1 MARNVVADTSAFMMG
16 PGFSSEDTVHIPP
29 GVERELVGKGLMGGT
44 NELIIKVETPTS
56 ASMDRVAKAARV
68 TGDDARLSPTDMEVL
83 ALALDTG
90 LPILT
95 DDYSIQ
101 NMATHM
107 RLPVEPVSEKGIT
120 EERRW
125 TYRCKGC
132 RRTFDKKMDECP
144 ICGSEVRS
152 GAPRKAGGV
161 VKHRR

>member
-1 MARNVVADTSAFMMG
+1 MARKVVADTSAFMMG
-16 PGFSSEDTVHIPP
+16 PGFSGEDEVHVPP
-29 GVERELVGKGLMGGT
+29 GVERELAGKGLMGGT
-44 NELIIKVETPTS
+44 TELIIRVATPSGT
-56 ASMDRVAKAARV
+56 SMDQVAKAARA

-90 LPILT
+90 LPIMT

-101 NMATHM
+101 NMASHM
-107 RLPVEPVSEKGIT
+107 GLKVEPVSERGIT

-125 TYRCKGC
+125 SYRCKGC

-152 GAPRKAGGV
+152 GAPKKASGIS
-161 VKHRR
+161 KHRR

>member
-1 MARNVVADTSAFMMG
+1 
-16 PGFSSEDTVHIPP
+16 
-29 GVERELVGKGLMGGT
+29 
-44 NELIIKVETPTS
+44 
-56 ASMDRVAKAARV
+56 
-68 TGDDARLSPTDMEVL
+68 MEVL

-90 LPILT
+90 LPIMT

-107 RLPVEPVSEKGIT
+107 GLSVEPVSEKGIT

-132 RRTFDKKMDECP
+132 RRTFDKNMDECP

-152 GAPRKAGGV
+152 GAPKRVGRA